1 MVDNSN
7 NEPNSIVELLEIFD
21 IIQKAK
27 DNVKGKAKYHFN
39 ALLNAEPDEPKVSKI
54 LAGFFMQKTNGEYR
68 ILKDF
73 VNKNWGINLSSMIKS
88 PIIITEEVV
97 KNDKRIDIL
106 VYEKEKYA
114 IVMENKIW
122 DAPDQPN
129 QLANYIEAMMG
140 GTYNFNEEQI
150 YVAYL
155 PKTKEHSPSP
165 NSWTREGIG
174 DSYKEEFKERFKL
187 IDFKEKIL
195 PWLESS
201 KEFQKIIDNP
211 YFENSRF
218 LFIDFLRRKLDID
231 NIDNMAQKEI
241 EKQLREYFS
250 SDENAIADAD
260 KIVQMINKLPKID
273 INEVVKYL
281 AIIRKE
287 KTKKAMQ
294 EWLTYLHRD
303 YPDSIFDDS
312 TKAHMAIGTTVPYM
326 GIPAFFSVFI
336 WNYHY
341 NEANCVAI
349 ALTDEGAPYRKDVEP
364 KVKNLVRGKKGFL
377 KGNAWLYYKYV
388 SFEQAYPLLQELVR
402 ELPSL

>member
-1 MVDNSN
+1 MDETNY
-7 NEPNSIVELLEIFD
+7 IRELLEIFD

-27 DNVKGKAKYHFN
+27 DNVRGKAKYHFN
-39 ALLNAEPDEPKVSKI
+39 ALLNADPDEPKVSKI
-54 LAGFFMQKTNGEYR
+54 LAGFFLQKTNGEYR

-73 VNKNWGINLSSMIKS
+73 VNRNWGSSLSSMIKN

-106 VYEKEKYA
+106 VYEKDKYA

-122 DAPDQPN
+122 EASDQPN

-140 GTYNFNEEQI
+140 GSYNFNEEQI

-155 PKTKEHSPSP
+155 PQIKEHLPSP
-165 NSWTREGIG
+165 NSWKREGTG
-174 DSYKEEFKERFKL
+174 DSYKEEFKDRFKL

-201 KEFQKIIDNP
+201 KEIQKITDNP

-241 EKQLREYFS
+241 EKQLREYFGT
-250 SDENAIADAD
+250 SDNAIADAD
-260 KIVQMINKLPKID
+260 KLVQLINKLPKID
-273 INEVVKYL
+273 INEVVKHL
-281 AIIRKE
+281 AKIRKE
-287 KTKKAMQ
+287 KTKMAMQ
-294 EWLTYLHRD
+294 EWLKYLERD
-303 YPDSIFDDS
+303 YQDSFFDGS
-312 TKAHMAIGTTVPYM
+312 TKAHMAVGTTVPYM

-336 WNYHY
+336 WNYQY
-341 NEANCVAI
+341 NEANSVVI
-349 ALTDEGAPYRKDVEP
+349 ALTDEGAPYRKEIEP
-364 KVKNLVRGKKGFL
+364 KVRDLVRGKKGFL
-377 KGNAWLYYKYV
+377 KGQGWLYYKFV
-388 SFEQAYPLLQELVR
+388 SYEQAYPLLQELVR
-402 ELPSL
+402 ELHSI